1 MMPVKVKLLRMCNE
15 RRLDLEN
22 CLVSVL
28 KELPDS
34 VEVMVKKLSLLTSEK
49 QLEIFIQSLREK

>member
-1 MMPVKVKLLRMCNE
+1 MCNE

-22 CLVSVL
+22 RLVSVL

>member
-22 CLVSVL
+22 RLVSVL

-34 VEVMVKKLSLLTSEK
+34 VEVMVKKLSLLTSER

>member
-22 CLVSVL
+22 RLVSVL